1 MHKCSLESVEDDLS
15 IGFITADAHWWRPA
29 RSFFF
34 EALVIGLFAM
44 ERMHSKGLI
53 DANFDSHPALK
64 IWSGGSMF
72 YIDAAQVPDRRGLIL
87 IWGLRFKCLLFTP
100 FGLLWD
106 KRLPLE
112 DLPIFPAAILVH

>member
-1 MHKCSLESVEDDLS
+1 MKYICTNVHLSRLRTVYLLGLSQPMHTDDDLR
-15 IGFITADAHWWRPA
+15 GA
-29 RSFFF
+29 FFF

-87 IWGLRFKCLLFTP
+87 I
-100 FGLLWD
+100 
-106 KRLPLE
+106 
-112 DLPIFPAAILVH
+112 

>member
-1 MHKCSLESVEDDLS
+1 MHTDDGLR
-15 IGFITADAHWWRPA
+15 GA
-29 RSFFF
+29 FFF

-100 FGLLWD
+100 LDLWD